1 MFIYDP
7 DGTCVD
13 ALGSVLEKQQALTS
27 RLEDLFMLVSE
38 ISATSNDHMDRLE
51 RRVDALER
59 LIHEAP
65 KRDD

>member
-27 RLEDLFMLVSE
+27 SLEDLFMLVSE
-38 ISATSNDHMDRLE
+38 ISAASNDHMDRLE
-51 RRVDALER
+51 RRIGALEK
-59 LIHEAP
+59 LVHAP
-65 KRDD
+65 VRDD